1 MKSKEDYKFILI
13 ADDDPSIV
21 RLVRTL
27 VESEGFL
34 GVVAN
39 DGKEAYKILKSGER
53 IDGAI
58 VDLRMPYIEGTE
70 LVKFM
75 RADTRLAS
83 VPVVLMTGEM
93 SPKITSKF
101 ASAGALAFLPKP
113 FSPTQLRTVL
123 GMFKKA

>member
-1 MKSKEDYKFILI
+1 MKSKEEYKFILI

-21 RLVRTL
+21 RLVKTL

-39 DGKEAYKILKSGER
+39 NGKEAYKILKSGER

-83 VPVVLMTGEM
+83 VPVILMTGEA

-101 ASAGALAFLPKP
+101 ASAGEIGRAH
-113 FSPTQLRTVL
+113 V
-123 GMFKKA
+123 